1 MKFGAGQSVKR
12 VEDVRLLT
20 GKGNFTD
27 DLHRDGMA
35 YGVTLRSPYAHAE
48 ITRIETAAAR
58 AIPGVLAVYTHAD
71 IAAYGPVP
79 CLVPL
84 SAPVVTPRI
93 LLADDRVRFVGDAV
107 AFVVAET
114 R

>member
-48 ITRIETAAAR
+48 ITRIDTTAAR

-84 SAPVVTPRI
+84 SAPVN
-93 LLADDRVRFVGDAV
+93 
-107 AFVVAET
+107 VVLNT
-114 R
+114 RSQKLPAHAGITTGGSAR